1 MPDSPNGAP
10 QPTPPKDTKELSME
24 IRLLIAFILMGAVLF
39 LTPYFY
45 KPATP
50 PPQAPKSVPAAMA
63 PAPGQ
68 PAAAAQP
75 APSVSAEPPPPVGQ
89 IAARKEETFAVDTQ
103 LFRVVFS
110 NRGALVRSWVLKKYR
125 DDAGT
130 QLDLVNPAGPARFG
144 FPFALIFPNQK
155 PAADLDGSLYA
166 AEPAPDGLGVT
177 YRFSDGKV
185 LCEKSFRF
193 RKDSYLVEISSE
205 VRQGAVQI
213 PHLLAWRGGFGDPTI
228 ENPGNVQRTIY
239 FDLTAN
245 KLVTTE
251 VKAAKDGPLTHGGTF
266 SFAGVEDQYFAALFL
281 AGNGS
286 SIELRTFNDP
296 VVGAV
301 SKKDEP
307 HIGFAVGGAGLNRYS
322 TYVGPKDIDTLRRI
336 DPRLEQVVDFGW
348 FWFLAK
354 PLFAS
359 LNWTNDRFVH
369 NYGWSII
376 LVTVVINFLLL
387 PLKLTSLRSAKKMQ
401 QVQPEIA
408 AINARYKGLGLRD
421 PRKAEQNQEVMELYK
436 KHGVNPLG
444 GCMPMVIQIPFFFA
458 FYKVL
463 SVVIEMRGAHWL
475 WVTDLSRPETL
486 PIRVLPITMMA
497 TQFVL
502 QKMTPTPSTD
512 PTQARVMLLMPLM
525 FGFMFY
531 GVQSGLVLY
540 WLTGN
545 VVGIA
550 QQWWF
555 NRAAARSAPP
565 AAPKPTP
572 RKKGSRS

>member
-1 MPDSPNGAP
+1 MPGSPNGAP

-45 KPATP
+45 KPAAP
-50 PPQAPKSVPAAMA
+50 PPQAPKSVPAAKT

-68 PAAAAQP
+68 PAAAAP
-75 APSVSAEPPPPVGQ
+75 AELPPPVGQ
-89 IAARKEETFAVDTQ
+89 IGAGKEETFVVDTQ
-103 LFRVVFS
+103 LYRVVLS
-110 NRGALVRSWVLKKYR
+110 NRGALVRSWALKKYR
-125 DDAGT
+125 DDSGKE
-130 QLDLVNPAGPARFG
+130 LDLVNPAGLAKFG
-144 FPFALIFPNQK
+144 FPFALVFPNQK
-155 PAADLDGSLYA
+155 PAVKLDSALYA
-166 AEPAPDGLGVT
+166 VEAAPDGLGVT
-177 YRFSDGKV
+177 YRFADGNV

-213 PHLLAWRGGFGDPTI
+213 PHLLAWRGGFGDSTI

-239 FDLTAN
+239 FDVTAN
-245 KLVTTE
+245 KLVATE
-251 VKAAKDGPLTHGGTF
+251 VKAAEKGPLTHGGTF

-281 AGNGS
+281 PTNGS
-286 SIELRTFNDP
+286 SVELRTFDDP

-301 SKKDEP
+301 SKKEEP
-307 HIGFAVGGAGLNRYS
+307 HVGFAVGGAGLNRYS
-322 TYVGPKDIDTLRRI
+322 VYVGPKDIDTLRKI
-336 DPRLEQVVDFGW
+336 DPKLEQVVDFGW

-359 LNWTNDRFVH
+359 LNWTNDKIVH
-369 NYGWSII
+369 NYGWSIV

-387 PLKLTSLRSAKKMQ
+387 PLKLSSLRSAKKMQ
-401 QVQPEIA
+401 TVQPEIA
-408 AINARYKGLGLRD
+408 ALNAKYKCRGLLD
-421 PRKAEQNQEVMELYK
+421 PRKAEQNQEVMDLYK
-436 KHGVNPLG
+436 KHGVSPLG
-444 GCMPMVIQIPFFFA
+444 GCMPMVVQIPFFFA

-486 PIRVLPITMMA
+486 AIRILPITMMV
-497 TQFVL
+497 TQFIL
-502 QKMTPTPSTD
+502 QKMTPTPSAD

-555 NRAAARSAPP
+555 NRAAAGSAPP
-565 AAPKPTP
+565 APKPAQK
-572 RKKGSRS
+572 KKGSR

>member
-1 MPDSPNGAP
+1 MPDSPDSAP
-10 QPTPPKDTKELSME
+10 QPTPPKDKKELSME

-45 KPATP
+45 KPTAP
-50 PPQAPKSVPAAMA
+50 PPQASKSVPAAKA

-68 PAAAAQP
+68 PAASAP
-75 APSVSAEPPPPVGQ
+75 ADPPPPVGQ
-89 IAARKEETFAVDTQ
+89 IGAGKEETFTVDTQ
-103 LFRVVFS
+103 LFRVVTS
-110 NRGALVRSWVLKKYR
+110 NRGALVRSWVLKKHR
-125 DDAGT
+125 DDAGKE
-130 QLDLVNPAGPARFG
+130 LDLVNPAGPAKFG
-144 FPFALIFPNQK
+144 FPFGLVFPNQK
-155 PAADLDGSLYA
+155 PAVNLDGSLYA
-166 AEPAPDGLGVT
+166 VEAAPDGLGVT
-177 YRFSDGKV
+177 YRFSDGNV

-193 RKDSYLVEISSE
+193 RKDSYLVGISSE

-228 ENPGNVQRTIY
+228 ENPGNTQRTIY
-239 FDLTAN
+239 FDVTAN
-245 KLVTTE
+245 KLVATE
-251 VKAAKDGPLTHGGTF
+251 VKAAKDGPVTHGGTF

-281 AGNGS
+281 PANGS
-286 SIELRTFNDP
+286 SVELRTFDDP

-301 SKKDEP
+301 SKKEEP
-307 HIGFAVGGAGLNRYS
+307 HVGFAVGGAGLNRYS
-322 TYVGPKDIDTLRRI
+322 VYVGPKDIDTLRKI
-336 DPRLEQVVDFGW
+336 DPKLEQVVDFGW

-359 LNWTNDRFVH
+359 LNWTNDKVVH

-376 LVTVVINFLLL
+376 LVTVIINFLLL
-387 PLKLTSLRSAKKMQ
+387 PLKLSSLRSAKKMQ
-401 QVQPEIA
+401 TVQPEIA

-421 PRKAEQNQEVMELYK
+421 PRKAEQNQEVMDLYK
-436 KHGVNPLG
+436 KHGVSPLG
-444 GCMPMVIQIPFFFA
+444 GCMPMVVQIPFFFA

-486 PIRVLPITMMA
+486 AIRILPVTMMA

-502 QKMTPTPSTD
+502 QKMTPTPSAD

-555 NRAAARSAPP
+555 NRAAAGSAPP
-565 AAPKPTP
+565 APKPAQK
-572 RKKGSRS
+572 KKGSR